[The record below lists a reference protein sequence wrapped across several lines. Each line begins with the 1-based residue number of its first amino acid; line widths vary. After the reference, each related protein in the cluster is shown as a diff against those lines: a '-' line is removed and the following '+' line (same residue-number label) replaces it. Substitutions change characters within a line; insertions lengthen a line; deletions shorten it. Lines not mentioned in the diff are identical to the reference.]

1 MSILKRY
8 KKFLK
13 SCSVWAVLVLVGCGG
28 GTTKVVT
35 QPLPDNNGTVHKDKK
50 SSFKYDRICIAG
62 SSITHGAI
70 KTSANEGEGY
80 LGELSYV
87 GAVEKYFRENVANT
101 IGPAQLTDADSSY
114 DEPMSYQ
121 GKIRVFKSGAEIQ
134 ASLKPSDE
142 ITIVYAGSNIKTVV
156 ELDVDDKVFTYTI
169 PSGLYTPAKKTF
181 DDTNVDFYKAF
192 RETNEQAVKTWKL
205 DSDKAHTFTL
215 KVKEGEL
222 HLNFITNHMYYMQNA
237 GVGGYETSDF
247 LNTTREHS
255 NLKDI
260 ITFNPDLFI
269 YESCTNDAKT
279 WAVEIGLKNGTSGEN
294 PSTNKWIVD
303 DPINFTITGKNITI
317 NQAVNVKKGDV
328 VIMGKYDGDIQN
340 MAVGIVAKDTNGRMI
355 PLSKIVSYSGK
366 NAHEVNSVP
375 QDINKICRIKNI
387 SLWEDRVKELIA
399 NLKNG
404 IGHDVAVGIGTSG
417 VPNYY
422 NPANGGVYT
431 LAPNTPRRLLGY
443 REKGQ
448 ILAAENGWFF
458 VDFFQK
464 ILGIEPGVD
473 INHKW
478 TFGDNTHP
486 NVPGRVYFGQAIID
500 ALNLKP

>member
-1 MSILKRY
+1 MSILKTY
-8 KKFLK
+8 KNFLK
-13 SCSVWAVLVLVGCGG
+13 SCSILVVLIVIGCGG
-28 GTTKVVT
+28 GTTKVV
-35 QPLPDNNGTVHKDKK
+35 KK
-50 SSFKYDRICIAG
+50 SFFKYDRICIAG
-62 SSITHGAI
+62 SSITHGNI
-70 KTSANEGEGY
+70 EDSGNDGEGY

-87 GAVEKYFRENVANT
+87 GEVEKYFREEVANT
-101 IGPAQLTDADSSY
+101 IGPDDLGPADGEIE
-114 DEPMSYQ
+114 DLMSYQ
-121 GKIRVFKSGAEIQ
+121 GKLKIYTQGIDIGG
-134 ASLKPSDE
+134 SLKASDE
-142 ITIVYAGSNIKTVV
+142 IAIAYGGTNIDTVV
-156 ELDVDDKVFTYTI
+156 QLDVDGERFKYTI
-169 PSGLYTPAKKTF
+169 PKGNYSPEKKTSQ
-181 DDTNVDFYKAF
+181 DQGFYKSF
-192 RETNEQAVKTWKL
+192 RETNPKAVHIFKLKT
-205 DSDKAHTFTL
+205 DKKHNFHL
-215 KVKEGEL
+215 KVLSGEL

-247 LNTTREHS
+247 LNTTRAHS
-255 NLKDI
+255 NLKDV